1 MNNVPRHTHPEDTSE
16 LLSSYLDGAP
26 DIAERRRT
34 EAFLQSCQA
43 CSTDLADLRSIRSLL
58 RELPAPVP
66 PRSFTLDQSV
76 ARPRLRLF
84 PIFRSASLVAALLL
98 VVVLGVDMLGRGSRM
113 AATTAL
119 APVADQT
126 GGGPAPESGLSL
138 RSAATPAPA
147 AAAPPPQGAA
157 EAGGGAAA
165 AATTGAAAGEAALA
179 PAQAEATAAAAGAA
193 AGGSAL
199 TGTTVTAAGEAA
211 QTTGQAAATTEAAAG
226 AAGGATGTEVGA
238 TAADALQSVPTPE
251 ALQTP
256 APQEEIAANEAYP
269 APVEE
274 LSKTDSSS
282 VGTSTLDQP
291 TLSPEQT
298 ARPRTANPWRVL
310 EYLLAA
316 LVLFLGSAAWWTARR
331 QL

>member
-16 LLSSYLDGAP
+16 LLSSYLDGAL

-34 EAFLQSCQA
+34 EAFLQSCPA
-43 CSTDLADLRSIRSLL
+43 CATDLADLRSIRALL

-98 VVVLGVDMLGRGSRM
+98 VVVLGVDVLGRDSRM

-119 APVADQT
+119 APAAGQT

-138 RSAATPAPA
+138 RSAATPAAA

-157 EAGGGAAA
+157 EAGAGAAG

-179 PAQAEATAAAAGAA
+179 PAQAAATAAAA
-193 AGGSAL
+193 AGGSAR
-199 TGTTVTAAGEAA
+199 TEATVTAAGEAA
-211 QTTGQAAATTEAAAG
+211 QTTGQAEATAEAAAE
-226 AAGGATGTEVGA
+226 AAGGAAATEVGA

-269 APVEE
+269 APGEE

-291 TLSPEQT
+291 TLRPEQA
-298 ARPRTANPWRVL
+298 ARPRITNPWRVL